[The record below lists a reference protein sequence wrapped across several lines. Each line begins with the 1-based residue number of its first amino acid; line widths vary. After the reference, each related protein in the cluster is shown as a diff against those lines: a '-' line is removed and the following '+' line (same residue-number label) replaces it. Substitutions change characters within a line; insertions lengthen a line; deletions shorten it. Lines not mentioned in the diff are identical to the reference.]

1 MEKSGLKKL
10 KKLVENFKDTEVIEF
25 DFTRNGSSIEHC
37 SMQISE
43 EGFIEID
50 NFGDVFLTDGENVIY
65 ERIGDTAK
73 LWFNYAFEEF
83 KRIYENEIDE
93 AKKEESYEDWLNYQ
107 DARSEMARGF

>member
-1 MEKSGLKKL
+1 MKKSELKKL

-25 DFTRNGSSIEHC
+25 DFTREGSYMEHC

-65 ERIGDTAK
+65 EIIGDTAK
-73 LWFNYAFEEF
+73 LWFNYAFKEF
-83 KRIYENEIDE
+83 QRTYENEIDE
-93 AKKEESYEDWLNYQ
+93 AKKEESYENWLNYQ
-107 DARSEMARGF
+107 DAKSEIAMGF